1 MLVYL
6 TIILSVLFLLL
17 QEKNQKKQAQGAL
30 YVLLPQS
37 EPPPCGTPGRIA
49 GRLEHLNL
57 DPVHAENVPIF
68 CMKVRS
74 CMIGRA
80 ASASAAAISMAI
92 RLKIL
97 VVKMLRRYG
106 VARRMDS

>member
-1 MLVYL
+1 MIFYL
-6 TIILSVLFLLL
+6 TIVLFILFLLL

-68 CMKVRS
+68 CMKVRL

-80 ASASAAAISMAI
+80 ARVPKGIPFGHEPPPSAWPY
-92 RLKIL
+92 
-97 VVKMLRRYG
+97 V
-106 VARRMDS
+106 